1 MSLLFTP
8 SSRLRWFSVMAVGL
22 GSASAALA
30 NPPPSPEQGVAA
42 WLATLQRPSDLG
54 TVASDSQPSVASQP
68 QEATTGAPL
77 LLAQASA
84 ATTPEPIA
92 PDTAAPA
99 ADQPAAGEI
108 APGTERRRPLPW
120 AYETLPQPFPR
131 DNQRDDRVQVLV
143 GVAANTSPDFF
154 GGAQYHFALK
164 PVAALQWGRWRF
176 SVGGGYGL
184 MGQGRRDRGSG
195 AQAVLRETDRFNL
208 SLSLNIDRGRDV
220 AETDRLRGVPDVPAT
235 LRARLR
241 ARYYL
246 SDRWTAVLAASQ
258 DILGKGRGMEMDAW
272 LGYRWPVSEAT
283 RVDFGM
289 GASWGNSQFMR
300 SQYGVPVSATVASG
314 YPAFRPG
321 AGLYQTDIGVD
332 VAHALSRSWVLFG
345 GLHYSQLHG
354 DARRSPLT
362 LRANGVSA
370 TIGIAWRN

>member
-1 MSLLFTP
+1 MSLLCL
-8 SSRLRWFSVMAVGL
+8 SSRRMRSLSVVVIGL
-22 GSASAALA
+22 GGASAAFA
-30 NPPPSPEQGVAA
+30 TSTPSGQGRVEDHWA
-42 WLATLQRPSDLG
+42 
-54 TVASDSQPSVASQP
+54 VASSAMQAPSAQSDDRVVDGYA
-68 QEATTGAPL
+68 GVDAPYAPY
-77 LLAQASA
+77 LLAQAQPPSDA
-84 ATTPEPIA
+84 AR
-92 PDTAAPA
+92 APA
-99 ADQPAAGEI
+99 AATEAEPAGPQPAAGEI
-108 APGTERRRPLPW
+108 APGERRRPLPW
-120 AYETLPQPFPR
+120 AYETLPQPYPR
-131 DNQRDDRVQVLV
+131 EGERDDRVQWLI

-195 AQAVLRETDRFNL
+195 AQAVLQETDRFNL

-235 LRARLR
+235 LRARVR
-241 ARYYL
+241 ARYYV

-258 DILGKGRGMEMDAW
+258 DILGKGRGMEVDAW